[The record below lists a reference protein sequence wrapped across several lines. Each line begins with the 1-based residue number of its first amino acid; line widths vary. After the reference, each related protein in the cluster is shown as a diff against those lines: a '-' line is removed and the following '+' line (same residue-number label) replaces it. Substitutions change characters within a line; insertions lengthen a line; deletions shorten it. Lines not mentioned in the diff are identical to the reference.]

1 MKEKRKWLLVLG
13 IALCLCAG
21 CAQTGKGAENSA
33 DGTIASAENNAA
45 DNTDG
50 QAEDADNQTKD
61 ADNQEKATD
70 SQTENA
76 DSQAKAAD
84 DQTEDVDNQADDAEK
99 PLAEYAFEAGDFEG
113 YNALLTVN
121 GYQYPFALDFAADK
135 MKLRVDPAAKEEIQG
150 YRQKVFP
157 VFVTDGTQEEKIGYI
172 SGMKFVIDSDAYV
185 PSQWADGSKVCGK
198 IVSRGD
204 NRVTVVKAEE
214 TDRDTYVEFT
224 FTTDEETGYTL
235 SENVQYVLLDGNF
248 VSTPVTEERFE
259 KSLAGETDTVFYLFE
274 KDGEVVQIWEPYI
287 P

>member
-1 MKEKRKWLLVLG
+1 MKEKRKWLLALG

-21 CAQTGKGAENSA
+21 CTQTGKEAENSA
-33 DGTIASAENNAA
+33 DGTIASAESNAA
-45 DNTDG
+45 DNSDGQTEAADSQTKNTDG
-50 QAEDADNQTKD
+50 QTED
-61 ADNQEKATD
+61 TD

-76 DSQAKAAD
+76 DSQ
-84 DQTEDVDNQADDAEK
+84 TEDVDGQADDTEK
-99 PLAEYAFEAGDFEG
+99 PLAEYAFEAGDFDG

-135 MKLRVDPAAKEEIQG
+135 MELCVDPAAEEEIQG

-185 PSQWADGSKVCGK
+185 PSQWADGSKICGK

-214 TDRDTYVEFT
+214 TDWDTYVEFT
-224 FTTDEETGYTL
+224 FTTDEETEYTL

-259 KSLAGETDTVFYLFE
+259 KSLAGKTDTVFYLFE

>member
-1 MKEKRKWLLVLG
+1 MKEKRKWLLALG

-21 CAQTGKGAENSA
+21 CAQTGKEAENSA
-33 DGTIASAENNAA
+33 DGMMASAESNAA

-50 QAEDADNQTKD
+50 QTKD
-61 ADNQEKATD
+61 ADNQEKAAD
-70 SQTENA
+70 NQTENA

-84 DQTEDVDNQADDAEK
+84 DQTEDADNQTKDAEK

-113 YNALLTVN
+113 YNALLMVN

-135 MKLRVDPAAKEEIQG
+135 MELRVDPAAEEEIQG
-150 YRQKVFP
+150 YSQKVFP

-259 KSLAGETDTVFYLFE
+259 KSFAGKTDTVFYLFE

>member
-33 DGTIASAENNAA
+33 DGTIVSAKSNAA
-45 DNTDG
+45 DNSDG
-50 QAEDADNQTKD
+50 QTED
-61 ADNQEKATD
+61 
-70 SQTENA
+70 A
-76 DSQAKAAD
+76 DSQAD
-84 DQTEDVDNQADDAEK
+84 DTEK
-99 PLAEYAFEAGDFEG
+99 PLAEYAFETGDFEG
-113 YNALLTVN
+113 YNALLAVN

-135 MKLRVDPAAKEEIQG
+135 MKLRVDPAAEEEIQG
-150 YRQKVFP
+150 YSQKVFP
-157 VFVTDGTQEEKIGYI
+157 VFVTDGTEEEKIGYI

-185 PSQWADGSKVCGK
+185 PSQWADGSKICGK

-224 FTTDEETGYTL
+224 FTTDEETEYAL

-259 KSLAGETDTVFYLFE
+259 KSLAGKTDTVFYMFE
-274 KDGEVVQIWEPYI
+274 KDGEVVQI
-287 P
+287 

>member
-33 DGTIASAENNAA
+33 DGTIASAESNAA
-45 DNTDG
+45 ENTDG
-50 QAEDADNQTKD
+50 QVKDADNQTKD
-61 ADNQEKATD
+61 AD

-135 MKLRVDPAAKEEIQG
+135 MELRVDPAAEEEIQG

-157 VFVTDGTQEEKIGYI
+157 VFVTDGTEEEKIGYI

-185 PSQWADGSKVCGK
+185 PSQWAEGSKICGK
-198 IVSRGD
+198 IVSWGD
-204 NRVTVVKAEE
+204 NRVTVVKAGE

-259 KSLAGETDTVFYLFE
+259 KSLAGKTDTVFYLFE

>member
-1 MKEKRKWLLVLG
+1 MKEKRKWLLALG

-21 CAQTGKGAENSA
+21 CAPTGKEAENSA
-33 DGTIASAENNAA
+33 DGTIVSAENNAA
-45 DNTDG
+45 DNSDG
-50 QAEDADNQTKD
+50 QAKDADNQTKD
-61 ADNQEKATD
+61 AD

-99 PLAEYAFEAGDFEG
+99 PLAEYTFEAGDFDG

-135 MKLRVDPAAKEEIQG
+135 MKLRVDPAAEEEIQG

-185 PSQWADGSKVCGK
+185 PSQWADGSKICGK

-259 KSLAGETDTVFYLFE
+259 KSLAGKTDTVFYLFE

>member
-1 MKEKRKWLLVLG
+1 MKEKRKWLLVLS

-33 DGTIASAENNAA
+33 DGTIVSAENNAA

-50 QAEDADNQTKD
+50 QAKDADNQTKD
-61 ADNQEKATD
+61 AD
-70 SQTENA
+70 SQ
-76 DSQAKAAD
+76 SKAAD
-84 DQTEDVDNQADDAEK
+84 DQTEDVDGQADGTEK

-135 MKLRVDPAAKEEIQG
+135 MELRVDPAAEEEIQG

-185 PSQWADGSKVCGK
+185 PSQWADGSKICGK
-198 IVSRGD
+198 SFPGEI
-204 NRVTVVKAEE
+204 TV
-214 TDRDTYVEFT
+214 
-224 FTTDEETGYTL
+224 
-235 SENVQYVLLDGNF
+235 
-248 VSTPVTEERFE
+248 
-259 KSLAGETDTVFYLFE
+259 
-274 KDGEVVQIWEPYI
+274 
-287 P
+287 